1 MHSTQKEKGR
11 AQKDKLNVFSPL
23 KTSNKP
29 HKQYCQKGKKNII
42 GQKKNNANK
51 IARAIAFLTQKDF
64 REMCGDIF
72 LWYIAVLY
80 FLYYRSIHML
90 EILLYCSTSVP

>member
-29 HKQYCQKGKKNII
+29 HKQYCQKGKKKNII
-42 GQKKNNANK
+42 GQKKK
-51 IARAIAFLTQKDF
+51 TTPTK
-64 REMCGDIF
+64 
-72 LWYIAVLY
+72 
-80 FLYYRSIHML
+80 
-90 EILLYCSTSVP
+90 